1 MKPLLRKL
9 LFTASIVMGLSLLS
23 SPLTQAQAG
32 SPAFTAPITTADS
45 TCVIESI
52 GWIVCPVLRAA
63 ATIADYGFTFINT
76 SFSQIEA
83 GLLKQ
88 GDGISKAWS
97 FVLGIANAFFVIT
110 FLVVVYSLITGK
122 GVGNYDIKR
131 MLPRF
136 IIAAIMVN
144 VSFLICQILVDI
156 SNIAGSGIKEA
167 LTSVA
172 ATIGPSGMPINNAD
186 QTASRAL
193 IDITVAILGKNSIGW
208 ILLAPLA
215 VVVLGAAIICS
226 ALILILLARK
236 TLVVVLVL
244 IAPLAFVA
252 FVLPN
257 TEQYFSKWLKLF
269 IQVLLI
275 FPLISLLL
283 GAGQI
288 VSAAFISSGTAT
300 NAYKIQA
307 GSTSLDDQYIAKD
320 PAMPV
325 NTSATLRLVAAGIA
339 VLPLAFVWV
348 AFKGMMQAGD
358 LARAKLENRNKGRQS
373 DKVKKLE
380 NEERRQRTQQQMAK
394 GSDFMKQIFQRQ
406 NSGAGGLQ
414 NLAARVSLKS
424 IKKNNNSQFEAAV
437 QNRLN
442 EIRKNPVDEQGVR
455 RTPQELYSLAAKNL
469 QNRQQQELEAN
480 VDELSNERVE
490 LRAAEAYMLENVANK
505 PHEPVTAAQPNGNP
519 EHHFGGQ
526 DMLRGEGSTQNA
538 EGLGQASS
546 PEPRPPQSTGAFTPA
561 AAEQGGSA
569 TSLSSTGGAA
579 TSSGTSQPIIV
590 QVVEGSGS
598 PAAASSLS
606 SSPAAWQERPAGMTD
621 NEYKAKARAA
631 KYMAESLDTQDTI
644 MRQTDINNSL
654 PPELQGGTVSESPK
668 DDTTTS
674 LGQDDKG
681 Q

>member
-1 MKPLLRKL
+1 MKRFLKRF
-9 LFTASIVMGLSLLS
+9 LFVASLVVGLSLLS
-23 SPLTQAQAG
+23 SSITQAQAG
-32 SPAFTAPITTADS
+32 TPAFAAPVTTADS

-97 FVLGIANAFFVIT
+97 FVLGIANAFFVVV

-144 VSFLICQILVDI
+144 VSFIICQILVDI

-167 LTSVA
+167 LVSVA

-307 GSTSLDDQYIAKD
+307 GSSSLDDQYIAKD

-339 VLPLAFVWV
+339 VLPLAFVWI

-373 DKVKKLE
+373 DKVKKME

-442 EIRKNPVDEQGVR
+442 EIRKNPVDENGVR
-455 RTPQELYSLAAKNL
+455 RTPQELYSLAAQNL
-469 QNRQQQELEAN
+469 QNRQQQEVEAN

-490 LRAAEAYMLENVANK
+490 LRAAEAYMLENATNK
-505 PHEPVTAAQPNGNP
+505 PSGTATEPLSGGNS

-526 DMLRGEGSTQNA
+526 DMLRGQNSA
-538 EGLGQASS
+538 QKADGLDQAGA
-546 PEPRPPQSTGAFTPA
+546 PEPQPPQSTKAFMPA
-561 AAEQGGSA
+561 AAGQS
-569 TSLSSTGGAA
+569 TDTPSLNSSGGAA
-579 TSSGTSQPIIV
+579 PSSASSQPIIV
-590 QVVEGSGS
+590 QVVDGGSSS
-598 PAAASSLS
+598 PANVSSVP
-606 SSPAAWQERPAGMTD
+606 SSPAAWQRPAGMTD

-631 KYMAESLDTQDTI
+631 KYMAESLDAQDTFMKQGDANTI
-644 MRQTDINNSL
+644 L
-654 PPELQGGTVSESPK
+654 PPESQGGGDAQLPQNDVSTNFGPDNKE
-668 DDTTTS
+668 
-674 LGQDDKG
+674 Q
-681 Q
+681 